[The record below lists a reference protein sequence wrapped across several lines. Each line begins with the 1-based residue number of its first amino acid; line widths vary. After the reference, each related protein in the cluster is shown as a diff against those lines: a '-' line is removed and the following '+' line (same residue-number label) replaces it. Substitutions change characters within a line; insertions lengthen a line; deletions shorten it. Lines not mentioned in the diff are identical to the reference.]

1 MCNSPIRRATRLA
14 LGPLLA
20 CAAAAASAQVV
31 LVAGAKSPIAPLTSD
46 QASALYLGNT
56 NRLPSGATALLI
68 DQPEASPAREAFYS
82 KVTGK
87 TPAQVKAV
95 WTRLVFSGRAQL
107 PKEAANDEEV
117 KKRLEADPSAIGYI
131 EKQDV
136 DAGVKVLLSV
146 E

>member
-107 PKEAANDEEV
+107 PKEAANDDDV